1 MILQHVKHLADS
13 FTSSIITP
21 QQGRPLWSAFLTDEV
36 EACTTSLQH
45 STICTSSNS
54 KSKSEF
60 PVDTVIRAL
69 PISKQQQSA
78 AAKHRVAVLACGPV
92 SLLREVSLHCSAACT
107 KHVKYHFHKETFE
120 L

>member
-1 MILQHVKHLADS
+1 ML
-13 FTSSIITP
+13 

-36 EACTTSLQH
+36 EACTSSSLIN
-45 STICTSSNS
+45 SNTSNS
-54 KSKSEF
+54 RSDF

-69 PISKQQQSA
+69 PISKQQST

-92 SLLREVSLHCSAACT
+92 SLLREVSVHCSAACT